1 MIMVKAFL
9 KQSYGLESVDKTRA
23 LYRDWAASYDAE
35 ITENGYQTPRR
46 CAEALAR
53 HCDNHQVRILDSGCG
68 TGLSGIA
75 FREQGFTNLHGNDLS
90 NEMIAIAQS
99 RDIYQSVQ
107 LVDLHN
113 ALDFAVG
120 HYDVIAAVGV
130 ISVGH
135 APASTIAQMF
145 DKLATGGIFIY
156 SINDASIEDG
166 SFTAAT
172 ELLLARDD
180 AHLCEA
186 IYDEHLPK
194 INMKSTVYVT
204 KKI

>member
-1 MIMVKAFL
+1 MVKAFL

-53 HCDNHQVRILDSGCG
+53 HCDDKQARILDIGCG

-75 FREQGFTNLHGNDLS
+75 FREKEFTNIHGNDLS
-90 NEMIAIAQS
+90 DEMIAIALS
-99 RDIYQSVQ
+99 REIYQSVQ

-113 ALDFAVG
+113 ALDFAQG
-120 HYDVIAAVGV
+120 SFDVIAAVGV

-145 DKLATGGIFIY
+145 DKLASGGLFVY
-156 SINDASIEDG
+156 SINDASIAEG

-172 ELLLARDD
+172 EALLERGD

-186 IYDEHLPK
+186 QYDEHLPK
-194 INMKSTVYVT
+194 IDMKSTVYVV
-204 KKI
+204 KKL